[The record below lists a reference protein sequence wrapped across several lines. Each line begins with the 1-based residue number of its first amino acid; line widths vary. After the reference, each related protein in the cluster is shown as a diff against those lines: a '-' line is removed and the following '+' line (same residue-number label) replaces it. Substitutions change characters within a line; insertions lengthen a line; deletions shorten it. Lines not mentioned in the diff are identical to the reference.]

1 MQKDEET
8 ILLEPVKETS
18 SSLDKNISLK
28 EVEV

>member
-1 MQKDEET
+1 MPKDEET
-8 ILLEPVKETS
+8 ILLEPVKEIS